1 MAVRRPRR
9 STPSRAQTV
18 VSKTYFKKVID
29 FEFETPILRLGGA
42 NAMLQLYN
50 NAYSTWIWT
59 GFPSFANWL
68 ARWKERPSYGETF
81 YFGAHLSDLA
91 PGVRDRAPSLRMLG
105 VKR

>member
-1 MAVRRPRR
+1 MGRARR
-9 STPSRAQTV
+9 SIFSRVQIID
-18 VSKTYFKKVID
+18 SKTYFKKVID
-29 FEFETPILRLGGA
+29 SEFQPPILRLAGA
-42 NAMLQLYN
+42 NAMLRLFN
-50 NAYSTWIWT
+50 NAYSTRIGT